1 MYRKMQESELI
12 EIIPLMCTSAIW
24 GQYLVYVLWGVGCFR
39 GCLQLVDDLMKATS
53 FVDWYGSDIFHL

>member
-1 MYRKMQESELI
+1 MYGKMQESELI

-53 FVDWYGSDIFHL
+53 FVD